1 VAQIYYIFCAIFG
14 WPAFSFATI
23 SSVQTV
29 SSNLNFTCLVLF
41 GEGQRSLPKTLKDI
55 DAFHTSL
62 QLPPDPD
69 VDLEPYPLT
78 AACHPAG
85 MQIEFRY
92 IRLAPESGP
101 ER

>member
-23 SSVQTV
+23 SSVQSI
-29 SSNLNFTCLVLF
+29 SSNLKFTCMELF
-41 GEGQRSLPKTLKDI
+41 GGGQRSLLKTLKDI
-55 DAFHTSL
+55 DAFRTSL

-69 VDLEPYPLT
+69 VDLEPYPST
-78 AACHPAG
+78 AACDPAG

-92 IRLAPESGP
+92 IRLSPESGP

>member
-1 VAQIYYIFCAIFG
+1 MQ
-14 WPAFSFATI
+14 
-23 SSVQTV
+23 
-29 SSNLNFTCLVLF
+29 LF
-41 GEGQRSLPKTLKDI
+41 GEEQSSLLKTLMKI

-69 VDLEPYPLT
+69 VDLEPYPST
-78 AACHPAG
+78 AACDPAG

-92 IRLAPESGP
+92 VSLAPESGP